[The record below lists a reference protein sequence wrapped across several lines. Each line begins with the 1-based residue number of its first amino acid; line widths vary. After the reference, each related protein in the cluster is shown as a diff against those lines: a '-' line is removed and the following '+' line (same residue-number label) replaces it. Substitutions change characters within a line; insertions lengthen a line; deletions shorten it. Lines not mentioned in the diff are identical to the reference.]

1 MKLTG
6 AYREVLRLP
15 RFRRYFAGEGISSIG
30 DSMSEVTIVVL
41 ALDLATG
48 SNRAM
53 AVALASAAYLLPGI
67 VTGAAVGR
75 RLGAVSPRTLLVID
89 NAWRGG
95 CLGLAAVLT
104 TTDTVGLGGY
114 VALLAL
120 ASLTRPL
127 GAGGSRT
134 LVVDL
139 VDERDLFAANSL
151 VNTTVQAA
159 VILGPAMAGMLAAV
173 IGPGPVLAI
182 DAATFL
188 VFVAALLS
196 IPASASPPR
205 KVAAGEAG
213 PTAALTAGGRWRWAG
228 WLGGYRT
235 VAGLFLLTGIFH
247 ALYGPFV
254 VSLPL
259 LVEDRAG
266 DLATAAALGLLWSAF
281 GVGAVLGGLAGG
293 SRVSLAS
300 SRSAALIVAG
310 WGAATVVVGLPAH
323 LAVAGA
329 AMFAGGAVYGPYIAI
344 VSTVM
349 QQHLPP
355 HRLAEASAYYHS
367 VTGVVGPL
375 GTLAGGIVV
384 AGLGPSPTLYAAGGI
399 LIGIGLLAAARLR
412 PEATPATPGVP
423 AGDRGRGCR
432 APPDPGRVGHG
443 AGLPR
448 PPRRRPRPAVLF
460 PARQR
465 GRPARL
471 PPPPSAPR
479 RPAPGCLHGRTLTHP
494 RFALLKRRID
504 WSATH
509 DETRPRRHGVQSQVG

>member
-6 AYREVLRLP
+6 AYRDVLRRPL
-15 RFRRYFAGEGISSIG
+15 FRRYFAGEGISSVG
-30 DSMSEVTIVVL
+30 DAMSEVTIVVL
-41 ALDLATG
+41 ALELGTG

-75 RLGAVSPRTLLVID
+75 RLGAVSPRTLLIID

-104 TTDTVGLGGY
+104 TTDAIGLGGY

-134 LVVDL
+134 IVVDL
-139 VDERDLFAANSL
+139 VDEDDLFAANSL
-151 VNTTVQAA
+151 VNTIVQAA
-159 VILGPAMAGMLAAV
+159 VMLGPAVAGVLAAV

-182 DAATFL
+182 DATTFL
-188 VFVAALLS
+188 LFVAALLS
-196 IPASASPPR
+196 IPAATIPPR
-205 KVAAGEAG
+205 EVADSRVGS
-213 PTAALTAGGRWRWAG
+213 AALPAARRWRWAG
-228 WLGGYRT
+228 WLGSYRT

-259 LVEDRAG
+259 LVQERAG
-266 DLATAAALGLLWSAF
+266 ALAPAAALGLLWSAF

-293 SRVSLAS
+293 SRASLAS
-300 SRSAALIVAG
+300 PRSAALIVAG
-310 WGAATVVVGLPAH
+310 WGAATVAVGLPAH

-375 GTLAGGIVV
+375 GTLAGGVVV
-384 AGLGPSPTLYAAGGI
+384 AGLGPSPSLFAAGGL
-399 LIGIGLLAAARLR
+399 LIGFGLAAAARLGT
-412 PEATPATPGVP
+412 ASTPATPGVP
-423 AGDRGRGCR
+423 A
-432 APPDPGRVGHG
+432 
-443 AGLPR
+443 
-448 PPRRRPRPAVLF
+448 
-460 PARQR
+460 
-465 GRPARL
+465 
-471 PPPPSAPR
+471 
-479 RPAPGCLHGRTLTHP
+479 
-494 RFALLKRRID
+494 
-504 WSATH
+504 
-509 DETRPRRHGVQSQVG
+509 